1 MASCLCLLP
10 LPGRVELPFCLSP
23 AVLLPPP
30 LSFSNGPRAGRIGK
44 GAKLQDAFSLPS
56 RTPSRASGGLSLPP
70 STPRSCKRLRTE
82 GGSSPKP
89 GASRPLGRSSPGQS
103 VSRVSPGP
111 AGDTACSLESRP
123 SRSVA
128 VSHFESARPQSVSS
142 SAAAAAHSDKTVRVK
157 PKLVGLPSLPAH
169 PTEVSLEPS
178 VWWKCDIPGCG
189 HVVYKKP
196 GVAGHSQYR
205 KDHLRN
211 VHGISNPPSLRG
223 GNELS
228 SRPQRLDKQMKPYD
242 RRWETQCNA
251 LVRRGWWA
259 GAHQFTSSGP
269 DAWRAYKRKGTTC
282 WRPLH
287 KCVACNR
294 EVPRAEIPVS
304 PCPQAAR
311 ALVPAKARKVR
322 QACAKESKD
331 AVAKDRRKRNK
342 GLSRKEVC
350 RRARAGR
357 WGHDIGNIAPNGKQ
371 SAARS

>member
-1 MASCLCLLP
+1 MDSACLP
-10 LPGRVELPFCLSP
+10 
-23 AVLLPPP
+23 VLL
-30 LSFSNGPRAGRIGK
+30 GPANDEGLKAAPR
-44 GAKLQDAFSLPS
+44 PS
-56 RTPSRASGGLSLPP
+56 QAP
-70 STPRSCKRLRTE
+70 
-82 GGSSPKP
+82 
-89 GASRPLGRSSPGQS
+89 GRSSPGQS

-111 AGDTACSLESRP
+111 AGDTACSLLRGPLLSLTSSRRGPSLSRVLLLPLRIVTRP
-123 SRSVA
+123 SGSSRSL
-128 VSHFESARPQSVSS
+128 SGS
-142 SAAAAAHSDKTVRVK
+142 
-157 PKLVGLPSLPAH
+157 
-169 PTEVSLEPS
+169 
-178 VWWKCDIPGCG
+178 
-189 HVVYKKP
+189 
-196 GVAGHSQYR
+196 
-205 KDHLRN
+205 
-211 VHGISNPPSLRG
+211 PPSPPTPLRFLWNFPFGGNVISRAVDMLFTRNREWLAIVSTARTISATCMVSPTLLLFEG

-228 SRPQRLDKQMKPYD
+228 SRPQRLDKQMKSYG
-242 RRWETQCNA
+242 RRWETQYNA

-311 ALVPAKARKVR
+311 ALVPAKARKVW